1 MAVTYI
7 LSLKTTRMN
16 DVVAA
21 IDSGGAG
28 TMEIGTAAFGVTLA
42 IITLSNPSGTVTGAV
57 LTFDNTPALS
67 TTAIGTGTAAAARF
81 KNNGGTVIV
90 SGITVGTVGTD
101 IILSQSN
108 VTTGDT
114 VTISTATIT
123 EP

>member
-16 DVVAA
+16 DVVSA

-28 TMEIGTAAFGVTLA
+28 TMEIGTAAFATTLA
-42 IITLSNPSGTVTGAV
+42 IIPLSNPSGTVSGAV

-67 TTAIGTGTAAAARF
+67 TTAISTGTAASARF

-90 SGITVGTVGTD
+90 SGITVGTSGTD

-108 VTTGDT
+108 ITTGDT